1 MFNCASF
8 IEEALDSIETQST
21 KQSLEISICDDGS
34 SDGGLDI
41 VRSWQKKSKRV
52 AVILSSNK
60 TNLGPGESR
69 NLAVQQSSGEFL
81 AMLDADDVMLPERLE
96 KQLAAW
102 RAVPEPDAAIVGCHL
117 GRIPTDSTP
126 RYQVCSA
133 IFHAISYAMCGCC
146 LHICD
151 GLILYRCLKSAIT
164 LDAPTRVCVFVKE
177 IR

>member
-8 IEEALDSIETQST
+8 IEEALDSIEAQST
-21 KQSLEISICDDGS
+21 NQSLEISICDDGS

-164 LDAPTRVCVFVKE
+164 LDAPTRVCVFV
-177 IR
+177 